1 MGIWI
6 AKISSIQKETGM
18 VSVVISDQ
26 EDSATDYMPF
36 FAFAGEFL
44 CPQAGDMVLVAD
56 LSSEGYGHIVLGGF
70 WNRANTPPDPGA
82 AWVKKVDDRTNIS
95 AKDGVVTIH
104 ARDVVIDTGER
115 RISLAELAG
124 GG

>member
-1 MGIWI
+1 
-6 AKISSIQKETGM
+6 M
-18 VSVVISDQ
+18 VSVVIPDQ

-36 FAFAGEFL
+36 FAFAGEYL
-44 CPQAGDMVLVAD
+44 LPQVGDMVLVAD

-82 AWVKKVDDRTNIS
+82 AWVKKVDGRTTIS

-104 ARDVVIDTGER
+104 ARDVVLDTGEKT
-115 RISLAELAG
+115 ISLTELTG